1 MEIPRMTSHQS
12 AHNLFQAFYA
22 NFEARFGVL
31 EYNDELHEYRIGDK
45 VLQSITNKK
54 AELLRPFDSEGISK
68 NTARKRG
75 CSQELVLA
83 EWKAIADCGTQIHEL
98 LEAVMMNGAIQRPTD
113 HSQYSK
119 IAHER
124 FHAYKLRGIPAM
136 MVLKIRARGLIPVAC
151 ELKVWCGDYAGTID
165 LLVYDPQFGVFR
177 VLDWKTN
184 AKGFHEEIGAYD
196 VPMKAPFAQWYTGH
210 LREYSVQLESYASML
225 ANVGFPMGDGLIIH
239 GWFDAVDN
247 YCEVWPTD
255 SKMRPIAKQWL
266 NLL

>member
-1 MEIPRMTSHQS
+1 MRCCPQPMVSVPRWYI
-12 AHNLFQAFYA
+12 LFHAGFEQAILVILCILSGTFY
-22 NFEARFGVL
+22 R
-31 EYNDELHEYRIGDK
+31 
-45 VLQSITNKK
+45 
-54 AELLRPFDSEGISK
+54 
-68 NTARKRG
+68 
-75 CSQELVLA
+75 
-83 EWKAIADCGTQIHEL
+83 
-98 LEAVMMNGAIQRPTD
+98 